1 MNEDSNEVIVNEE
14 IKNVSS
20 EDFVREVVEASK
32 EKPIVVD
39 FWAPWCSPCKQLAP
53 ILEREV
59 LNANGKI
66 SLVKVNIDE
75 SQSIAAQLQI
85 QSIPT
90 VYVFYQGQVVDGFQ
104 GNIQESEIKSF
115 ISKATSLSGPGKEI
129 EELLVILNTCIENNE
144 WERAID
150 ISSEIIDSDKKNIE
164 AHVALIKAY
173 VSLKKFVEAKEFITS
188 IPKDLLSENK
198 INDAI
203 QSIEISEKSFL
214 AVDQLGSLREKVNK
228 NPDDLQLKLDLSIA
242 LFGNNQIE
250 ESFNLLLSSIQ
261 IDRDWN
267 DQASRKQLLEF
278 FQTLGLNSDEVKVA
292 RRQLSA
298 ILFS

>member
-115 ISKATSLSGPGKEI
+115 ISNDFASTGTQLFFAPFFGLYFK
-129 EELLVILNTCIENNE
+129 
-144 WERAID
+144 
-150 ISSEIIDSDKKNIE
+150 IIFS
-164 AHVALIKAY
+164 IK
-173 VSLKKFVEAKEFITS
+173 S
-188 IPKDLLSENK
+188 I
-198 INDAI
+198 
-203 QSIEISEKSFL
+203 SFL
-214 AVDQLGSLREKVNK
+214 SN
-228 NPDDLQLKLDLSIA
+228 
-242 LFGNNQIE
+242 
-250 ESFNLLLSSIQ
+250 
-261 IDRDWN
+261 
-267 DQASRKQLLEF
+267 
-278 FQTLGLNSDEVKVA
+278 
-292 RRQLSA
+292 QLSF
-298 ILFS
+298 ILIPLDCTSFIN

>member
-173 VSLKKFVEAKEFITS
+173 VSLKKFAEAKEFITS

-214 AVDQLGSLREKVNK
+214 AVDQLGSLREKVKK

>member
-129 EELLVILNTCIENNE
+129 EELLVILNTCVENNE

-150 ISSEIIDSDKKNIE
+150 ISSEIIDSDKNNIE

-173 VSLKKFVEAKEFITS
+173 VSLKKFAEAKEFITS

>member
-1 MNEDSNEVIVNEE
+1 MNEDSNEVIVKEE

-129 EELLVILNTCIENNE
+129 EELLVILSTCIENND

-164 AHVALIKAY
+164 AHVALIKSY
-173 VSLKKFVEAKEFITS
+173 VSLKKFAEAKEFITS

-228 NPDDLQLKLDLSIA
+228 NPNDLQLKLDLSIA

-267 DQASRKQLLEF
+267 DQASRKQLLVF
-278 FQTLGLNSDEVKVA
+278 FQTLGLNSVEVKVA
-292 RRQLSA
+292 RRKLSA

>member
-20 EDFVREVVEASK
+20 EDFVKEVVEASK

-173 VSLKKFVEAKEFITS
+173 VSLKKFAEAKEFITS

>member
-1 MNEDSNEVIVNEE
+1 MNENSNEVIVNEE

-173 VSLKKFVEAKEFITS
+173 VSLKKFAEAKEFITS

>member
-1 MNEDSNEVIVNEE
+1 MNEDSNEVIVKEE

-129 EELLVILNTCIENNE
+129 EELLVILSTCIENND

-173 VSLKKFVEAKEFITS
+173 ISLKKFAEAKEFITT

-267 DQASRKQLLEF
+267 DQASRKQLLVF
-278 FQTLGLNSDEVKVA
+278 FQTLGLNSVEVKVA
-292 RRQLSA
+292 RRKLSA

>member
-129 EELLVILNTCIENNE
+129 EELLVILKTCIENNE

-164 AHVALIKAY
+164 AHVTLIKAY
-173 VSLKKFVEAKEFITS
+173 VSLKKFAEAKEFITS

>member
-173 VSLKKFVEAKEFITS
+173 VSLKKFAEAKEFITS

-250 ESFNLLLSSIQ
+250 ESFDLLLSSIQ

>member
-129 EELLVILNTCIENNE
+129 EELLVILNTCVENNE

-173 VSLKKFVEAKEFITS
+173 VSLKKFAEAKEFITS

>member
-150 ISSEIIDSDKKNIE
+150 ISSEIIDSDQNNIE
-164 AHVALIKAY
+164 AHVTLIKAY
-173 VSLKKFVEAKEFITS
+173 ISLKKFAEAKEFITS
-188 IPKDLLSENK
+188 MPKDLLSENQ

>member
-173 VSLKKFVEAKEFITS
+173 ISLKKFAEAKEFITT

>member
-1 MNEDSNEVIVNEE
+1 MNEDSNEVIVKEE

-129 EELLVILNTCIENNE
+129 EELLVIVNTCVENNE

-150 ISSEIIDSDKKNIE
+150 ISSEIIDSDKNNIE

-173 VSLKKFVEAKEFITS
+173 VSLKKFGEAKEFIIS

-250 ESFNLLLSSIQ
+250 ESFDLLLSSIQ

>member
-20 EDFVREVVEASK
+20 EDFVKEVVEASK

-144 WERAID
+144 LERVIE

-173 VSLKKFVEAKEFITS
+173 VSLKKFAEAKEFITS

-214 AVDQLGSLREKVNK
+214 AVDQLGSLKEKVNK

>member
-1 MNEDSNEVIVNEE
+1 MNEDSNQVIVNEE

-129 EELLVILNTCIENNE
+129 EELLVILNTCVENNE

-173 VSLKKFVEAKEFITS
+173 ISLKKFAEAKEFITS

-214 AVDQLGSLREKVNK
+214 AVGQLGSLREKVNK

-250 ESFNLLLSSIQ
+250 ESFDLLLSSIQ

>member
-20 EDFVREVVEASK
+20 EDFVKEVVEASK

-164 AHVALIKAY
+164 AHVTLIKAY
-173 VSLKKFVEAKEFITS
+173 VSLKKFAEAKEFIIS

-198 INDAI
+198 INNAI

-214 AVDQLGSLREKVNK
+214 AVDQLGSLKEKVNK

-250 ESFNLLLSSIQ
+250 ESFDLLLSSIQ

>member
-173 VSLKKFVEAKEFITS
+173 VSLKKFAEAKEFITS

>member
-150 ISSEIIDSDKKNIE
+150 ISSEIIDSEQKNIE

-173 VSLKKFVEAKEFITS
+173 ISLKKFAEAKEFITS

-250 ESFNLLLSSIQ
+250 ESFDLLLSSIQ

>member
-14 IKNVSS
+14 IKSVSS

-173 VSLKKFVEAKEFITS
+173 VSLKKFAEAKEFITS

>member
-75 SQSIAAQLQI
+75 SQSIAVQLQI

-129 EELLVILNTCIENNE
+129 EELLVILNTCVENNE

-150 ISSEIIDSDKKNIE
+150 ISSEIIDSDQKNIE

-173 VSLKKFVEAKEFITS
+173 ISLKKFAEAKEFITC

-228 NPDDLQLKLDLSIA
+228 SPDDLQLKLDLSIA

-250 ESFNLLLSSIQ
+250 ESFDLLLSSIQ

>member
-75 SQSIAAQLQI
+75 SQSIAVQLQI

-129 EELLVILNTCIENNE
+129 EELLVILNTCVENNE

-150 ISSEIIDSDKKNIE
+150 ISSEIIDSDQKNIE

-173 VSLKKFVEAKEFITS
+173 ISLKKFAEAKEFITC

>member
-1 MNEDSNEVIVNEE
+1 M
-14 IKNVSS
+14 
-20 EDFVREVVEASK
+20 VEASK

-150 ISSEIIDSDKKNIE
+150 ISSEIIDSDKK
-164 AHVALIKAY
+164 H
-173 VSLKKFVEAKEFITS
+173 
-188 IPKDLLSENK
+188 
-198 INDAI
+198 
-203 QSIEISEKSFL
+203 
-214 AVDQLGSLREKVNK
+214 
-228 NPDDLQLKLDLSIA
+228 
-242 LFGNNQIE
+242 
-250 ESFNLLLSSIQ
+250 
-261 IDRDWN
+261 
-267 DQASRKQLLEF
+267 
-278 FQTLGLNSDEVKVA
+278 
-292 RRQLSA
+292 
-298 ILFS
+298 